1 MTSLWNY
8 VGILEKFAFVLSK
21 GVLSMNTQEFQK
33 LVLKRIERVED
44 RLSSLE
50 QNVSWIKGK
59 MEGRSESSSTHRANI
74 VLAISIVVG
83 IGSLIG
89 LIINWVK

>member
-1 MTSLWNY
+1 MDN
-8 VGILEKFAFVLSK
+8 
-21 GVLSMNTQEFQK
+21 QEFQK
-33 LVLKRIERVED
+33 LVLKWMERVDDRIESVEN
-44 RLSSLE
+44 RLGSLE

-59 MEGRSESSSTHRANI
+59 MEGRSESSSTHRAN
-74 VLAISIVVG
+74 LAIGISIVVG

>member
-1 MTSLWNY
+1 MDN
-8 VGILEKFAFVLSK
+8 
-21 GVLSMNTQEFQK
+21 QEFQK
-33 LVLKRIERVED
+33 LVLKWMERVDDRIERVEN
-44 RLSSLE
+44 RLGSLE

-74 VLAISIVVG
+74 AIAISIVVG